1 MKRSK
6 TETAETRKRILKVAA
21 QAFKSNGIQGTGV
34 AEIMAAA
41 GLSHGGFYRHFA
53 SKEQLVAEACAVS
66 MDFFVGSAGAAA
78 KKGRE
83 SFVKHIEHS
92 LSAEYRDDTLGGCPL
107 VAMGSEL
114 VRADAAT
121 RRAASQGF
129 EDLVDV
135 VAKWI
140 PVEDPSTARDDA
152 IFTLVSMIGAVT
164 MSRIIDDPE
173 LSDQILDVT
182 KKRLASLPAKARSAA
197 KQHLPRSSKSAQ
209 SVVKQRSTSPAAKRQ
224 RKRSRANVD

>member
-6 TETAETRKRILKVAA
+6 AETAETRKRILEVAS
-21 QAFKSNGIQGTGV
+21 QAFKTNGIQGTGV

-78 KKGRE
+78 ERGRE

-114 VRADAAT
+114 VRADVAT

-140 PVEDPSTARDDA
+140 PVEDSSTARDDA

-164 MSRIIDDPE
+164 MSRIIDNRE
-173 LSDQILDVT
+173 LSDQILDIT
-182 KKRLASLPAKARSAA
+182 KKRLASFPVKARSTRKRYLARPA
-197 KQHLPRSSKSAQ
+197 KGTDKGG
-209 SVVKQRSTSPAAKRQ
+209 KQRLASPAAKSKK
-224 RKRSRANVD
+224 KRSRTNVD